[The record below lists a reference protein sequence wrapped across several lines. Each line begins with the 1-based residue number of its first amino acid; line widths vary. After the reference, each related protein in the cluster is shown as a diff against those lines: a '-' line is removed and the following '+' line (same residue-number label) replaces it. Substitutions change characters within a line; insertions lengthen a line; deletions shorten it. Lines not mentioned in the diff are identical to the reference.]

1 MGSLGR
7 FDCRRR
13 RMEPDDKNE
22 RSVMSITW
30 GVVLTLLSL
39 IGWVGQAIAAL
50 SPRTAARLGLAESE
64 VDAAFAADVRA
75 EAIWDIFVLW
85 TLPVAGILLILNHSW
100 WAYFGLVGG
109 GMYLY
114 FAGRGILQ
122 RLFMQRRGIRIG
134 TPTNVKS
141 AYVFCSLWGVAAVVT
156 IALAVTAQPLR

>member
-1 MGSLGR
+1 
-7 FDCRRR
+7 
-13 RMEPDDKNE
+13 
-22 RSVMSITW
+22 MSITW

-39 IGWVGQAIAAL
+39 LGWVGQAITAL
-50 SPRTAARLGLAESE
+50 SPRTGVKLGLAEPESK
-64 VDAAFAADVRA
+64 VDQAFAADIRA

-85 TLPVAGILLILNHSW
+85 TLPVSGILLTLNHSW

-122 RLFMQRRGIRIG
+122 RLFMQQRGIRIG
-134 TPTNVKS
+134 TPTNVKL

-156 IALAVTAQPLR
+156 IALAVLALPLR

>member
-1 MGSLGR
+1 
-7 FDCRRR
+7 
-13 RMEPDDKNE
+13 
-22 RSVMSITW
+22 MSTTW
-30 GVVLTLLSL
+30 GIVVTLLSL
-39 IGWVGQAIAAL
+39 IAWVGQAIAVL
-50 SPRTAARLGLAESE
+50 SPRTAAKLSLAEPESE
-64 VDAAFAADVRA
+64 VDPAFAADIRA

-122 RLFMQRRGIRIG
+122 RLFMQQRAIRIG
-134 TPTNVKS
+134 TPNNVKS

-156 IALAVTAQPLR
+156 IVLAVTALPMP

>member
-1 MGSLGR
+1 LDPER
-7 FDCRRR
+7 IEVDY
-13 RMEPDDKNE
+13 NE
-22 RSVMSITW
+22 RSTMNITW

-39 IGWVGQAIAAL
+39 IGWAGQVITAL
-50 SPRTAARLGLAESE
+50 SPRTGTKLGLAEPESM
-64 VDAAFAADVRA
+64 VDPAFAADVRA

-122 RLFMQRRGIRIG
+122 RLIMKRRGFRIG
-134 TPTNVKS
+134 TPTNVKL

-156 IALAVTAQPLR
+156 IALAVTALPLR